1 MIVLSSKTRHS
12 GHRLRFFF
20 GGLVLIVVSG
30 LTLFVSVIYN
40 GVIATS
46 NSELILN
53 AVIIL
58 FLTDLD
64 ELVYDIVL
72 TINPHWASEEE
83 EDTDASNETQMKAK
97 LKRVENKNSEI
108 ERKNSQLEEELGHV
122 RTEMVELRGKV
133 ESMLTWIAGT
143 TK

>member
-1 MIVLSSKTRHS
+1 M
-12 GHRLRFFF
+12 
-20 GGLVLIVVSG
+20 IVVSV
-30 LTLFVSVIYN
+30 LILFVSVIYN
-40 GVIATS
+40 AAIATS
-46 NSELILN
+46 NSELISN

-64 ELVYDIVL
+64 KLVYDIVL
-72 TINPHWASEEE
+72 TINPDWDSEEE

-97 LKRVENKNSEI
+97 LKKVENKNSEI
-108 ERKNSQLEEELGHV
+108 ERKNSQLEEELGNV

-133 ESMLTWIAGT
+133 VSMLTLIAGA